1 MRIVVLDFESFFST
15 KDGYT
20 LTKIGPISY
29 IRDSRFSAQLMS
41 YIVTDA
47 STMTYDRVRVAEH
60 DNIPAVL
67 AALKLDAPDVVTV
80 AHNGNGFDFLILSEI
95 YHVVPRIAIDTMCM
109 ERWTGVSR
117 IQNESLKSMVK
128 FFQCGEKVEGTVIS
142 DGRKWPED
150 FTPDERTAF
159 IQYCRNDTEQCF
171 LSFKAMLPF
180 VTADALLFSS
190 ITAKMACNPVLRLD
204 DDMLTAYLNELSDK
218 VTKARNDINKMFV
231 FKSDE
236 DFLKAIRSSASF
248 VKMLELLGRKPP
260 MKYSVAKSETKR
272 KKLEAEGK
280 TNLSEEDYAVY
291 TPALAK
297 SDLDFVA
304 MASDAD
310 ERVALLVRTRLENN
324 SSIQRS
330 RAETFHALAKSGRP
344 MPVMLN
350 AFKAHTSRYT
360 AGNSEGSSDK
370 LNLQNLSKRD
380 PSQLTL
386 RKAVQA
392 PEGMALVACDSSQIE
407 ARILAYVANET
418 ELVDA
423 FRRGAD
429 PYADLAEKIF
439 QIPSEKIHKGAKSGD
454 KKLKAYRNV
463 GKTGILSCLAGDT
476 EVLTNNGWKPIVM
489 VSKDDKLWDGVQW
502 VTHQGLIC
510 NGEKNT
516 IDVDGVRMTPDHMI
530 LSGSSWKQARRC
542 AQTRSYLSQ
551 ALCTGG
557 ESLEIWRSM
566 IGDGGNTCANAPSVE
581 LCDGLAST
589 LYGESRLM
597 PASIAPLETLVTSS
611 LSGHVTRITSRVQR
625 LVSSL
630 SFVLQGYE
638 YMVRNV
644 LKEWFWCSVPVEQ
657 NRTGY
662 CSATSTMGGLHGVI
676 PVLRRRHRKA
686 MLSYIP
692 LTRTFAQNLRT
703 GDVCSIELPLL
714 SSVVTTPTVDNIKTT
729 GGVESNASLLTVE
742 RFLPILYHWTA
753 GIIRTSTL
761 TVSTIMAT
769 TKLVISGLLQSLRIT
784 TIGGVSVNCKPRLK
798 NSEPVYDLLNA
809 GPNHR
814 FTIRT
819 KHGALVVHN
828 CGYGVSW
835 RKYADTLLRQGVRLS
850 SDIDQHYEMAHHA
863 HNVYRASNPNI
874 VAFWDTCQT
883 VIKALYLGYSG
894 EFGGPNDNIF
904 QYSVAPICGRDDVPT
919 IIGPNKYTLRY
930 FKLSCEVSEKN
941 NREEYYYTRVKGKSE
956 LKTKIY
962 GGALAENLCQ
972 YLAFALLQWQACR
985 MTEQGIRLIAN
996 IHDSFLAICP
1006 EDEAEHTKSVMESCM
1021 SSVPDWLGDFPVAC
1035 EAEIGKDYCIA

>member
-1 MRIVVLDFESFFST
+1 MRLVAIDFESFFST

-20 LTKIGPISY
+20 LTKMGPIEY

-47 STMTYDRVRVAEH
+47 STMTYDKVRVAEH

-117 IQNESLKSMVK
+117 IQNESLKSMAK

-218 VTKARNDINKMFV
+218 VTKARNDINKMFM

-392 PEGMALVACDSSQIE
+392 PEGMVLVACDSSQIE
-407 ARILAYVANET
+407 ARILAYAANET
-418 ELVDA
+418 ALVNS
-423 FRRGAD
+423 FRGGAD

-454 KKLKAYRNV
+454 KKLKAYRDV
-463 GKTGILSCLAGDT
+463 GKTGILSA
-476 EVLTNNGWKPIVM
+476 
-489 VSKDDKLWDGVQW
+489 
-502 VTHQGLIC
+502 
-510 NGEKNT
+510 
-516 IDVDGVRMTPDHMI
+516 
-530 LSGSSWKQARRC
+530 
-542 AQTRSYLSQ
+542 
-551 ALCTGG
+551 
-557 ESLEIWRSM
+557 
-566 IGDGGNTCANAPSVE
+566 
-581 LCDGLAST
+581 
-589 LYGESRLM
+589 
-597 PASIAPLETLVTSS
+597 
-611 LSGHVTRITSRVQR
+611 
-625 LVSSL
+625 
-630 SFVLQGYE
+630 
-638 YMVRNV
+638 
-644 LKEWFWCSVPVEQ
+644 
-657 NRTGY
+657 
-662 CSATSTMGGLHGVI
+662 
-676 PVLRRRHRKA
+676 
-686 MLSYIP
+686 
-692 LTRTFAQNLRT
+692 
-703 GDVCSIELPLL
+703 
-714 SSVVTTPTVDNIKTT
+714 
-729 GGVESNASLLTVE
+729 
-742 RFLPILYHWTA
+742 
-753 GIIRTSTL
+753 
-761 TVSTIMAT
+761 
-769 TKLVISGLLQSLRIT
+769 
-784 TIGGVSVNCKPRLK
+784 
-798 NSEPVYDLLNA
+798 
-809 GPNHR
+809 
-814 FTIRT
+814 
-819 KHGALVVHN
+819 
-828 CGYGVSW
+828 GYGVGW

-874 VAFWDTCQT
+874 VTFWDTCQT

>member
-1 MRIVVLDFESFFST
+1 MRIVALDFESFFST

-47 STMTYDRVRVAEH
+47 STMTYDKVRVAEH

-117 IQNESLKSMVK
+117 IQNESLKSMAK

-142 DGRKWPED
+142 DGRNWPED

-180 VTADALLFSS
+180 MTADALLFSS

-218 VTKARNDINKMFV
+218 VTKARNDINNMFM

-280 TNLSEEDYAVY
+280 TNLSEDDYAVY

-330 RAETFHALAKSGRP
+330 RAETFHALAESGRP

-392 PEGMALVACDSSQIE
+392 PEGMSLVACDSSQIE

-476 EVLTNNGWKPIVM
+476 EVLTNNGWKPIVT

-502 VTHQGLIC
+502 VAHQGLVC

-516 IDVDGVRMTPDHMI
+516 IDVDGVRMTPDHMV
-530 LSGSSWKQARRC
+530 LSGSSWEQASVC
-542 AQTRSYLSQ
+542 VQTRSYLSR
-551 ALCTGG
+551 ALRTGAA
-557 ESLEIWRSM
+557 SLEIWWRST
-566 IGDGGNTCANAPSVE
+566 IGDGGNIYANAPSVE
-581 LCDGLAST
+581 
-589 LYGESRLM
+589 
-597 PASIAPLETLVTSS
+597 
-611 LSGHVTRITSRVQR
+611 
-625 LVSSL
+625 
-630 SFVLQGYE
+630 
-638 YMVRNV
+638 
-644 LKEWFWCSVPVEQ
+644 
-657 NRTGY
+657 
-662 CSATSTMGGLHGVI
+662 
-676 PVLRRRHRKA
+676 
-686 MLSYIP
+686 
-692 LTRTFAQNLRT
+692 
-703 GDVCSIELPLL
+703 
-714 SSVVTTPTVDNIKTT
+714 
-729 GGVESNASLLTVE
+729 
-742 RFLPILYHWTA
+742 
-753 GIIRTSTL
+753 
-761 TVSTIMAT
+761 
-769 TKLVISGLLQSLRIT
+769 
-784 TIGGVSVNCKPRLK
+784 PRLK
-798 NSEPVYDLLNA
+798 NSELVYDLLNA

-863 HNVYRASNPNI
+863 HNVYRASNTNI

-883 VIKALYLGYSG
+883 VIKAMYLGYSG

-904 QYSVAPICGRDDVPT
+904 QYSVAPICGRGDVPT

>member
-1 MRIVVLDFESFFST
+1 MRIVVLDFETYWDS
-15 KDGYT
+15 KNYT
-20 LTKIGPISY
+20 LSKIGPISY

-117 IQNESLKSMVK
+117 IQNESLKSMAK

-218 VTKARNDINKMFV
+218 VTKARNDINRMFM

-272 KKLEAEGK
+272 KKLEVEGK

-463 GKTGILSCLAGDT
+463 GKVGILSA
-476 EVLTNNGWKPIVM
+476 
-489 VSKDDKLWDGVQW
+489 
-502 VTHQGLIC
+502 
-510 NGEKNT
+510 
-516 IDVDGVRMTPDHMI
+516 
-530 LSGSSWKQARRC
+530 
-542 AQTRSYLSQ
+542 
-551 ALCTGG
+551 
-557 ESLEIWRSM
+557 
-566 IGDGGNTCANAPSVE
+566 
-581 LCDGLAST
+581 
-589 LYGESRLM
+589 
-597 PASIAPLETLVTSS
+597 
-611 LSGHVTRITSRVQR
+611 
-625 LVSSL
+625 
-630 SFVLQGYE
+630 
-638 YMVRNV
+638 
-644 LKEWFWCSVPVEQ
+644 
-657 NRTGY
+657 
-662 CSATSTMGGLHGVI
+662 
-676 PVLRRRHRKA
+676 
-686 MLSYIP
+686 
-692 LTRTFAQNLRT
+692 
-703 GDVCSIELPLL
+703 
-714 SSVVTTPTVDNIKTT
+714 
-729 GGVESNASLLTVE
+729 
-742 RFLPILYHWTA
+742 
-753 GIIRTSTL
+753 
-761 TVSTIMAT
+761 
-769 TKLVISGLLQSLRIT
+769 
-784 TIGGVSVNCKPRLK
+784 
-798 NSEPVYDLLNA
+798 
-809 GPNHR
+809 
-814 FTIRT
+814 
-819 KHGALVVHN
+819 
-828 CGYGVSW
+828 GYGVGW

-874 VAFWDTCQT
+874 VTFWDTCQT

-1006 EDEAEHTKSVMESCM
+1006 EDEAEHTKSIMESCM

>member
-1 MRIVVLDFESFFST
+1 MRLVALDFESYFST

-20 LTKIGPISY
+20 LTKMGPISY

-117 IQNESLKSMVK
+117 IQNESLKSMAK

-150 FTPDERTAF
+150 FTPDERIAF

-190 ITAKMACNPVLRLD
+190 ITARMACNPVLRLD

-218 VTKARNDINKMFV
+218 VTKARNDINRMFM

-476 EVLTNNGWKPIVM
+476 EVLTNNGWKPIVA

-502 VTHQGLIC
+502 VAHQGLVC

-516 IDVDGVRMTPDHMI
+516 IDVDGVRMTPDHMV
-530 LSGSSWKQARRC
+530 LSGFSWEQASVC
-542 AQTRSYLSQ
+542 VQTRSYLNR
-551 ALCTGG
+551 ALRTGAA
-557 ESLEIWRSM
+557 SLEIWWRST
-566 IGDGGNTCANAPSVE
+566 IGDGGNTYADAPSAE
-581 LCDGLAST
+581 
-589 LYGESRLM
+589 
-597 PASIAPLETLVTSS
+597 
-611 LSGHVTRITSRVQR
+611 
-625 LVSSL
+625 
-630 SFVLQGYE
+630 
-638 YMVRNV
+638 
-644 LKEWFWCSVPVEQ
+644 
-657 NRTGY
+657 
-662 CSATSTMGGLHGVI
+662 
-676 PVLRRRHRKA
+676 
-686 MLSYIP
+686 
-692 LTRTFAQNLRT
+692 
-703 GDVCSIELPLL
+703 
-714 SSVVTTPTVDNIKTT
+714 
-729 GGVESNASLLTVE
+729 
-742 RFLPILYHWTA
+742 
-753 GIIRTSTL
+753 
-761 TVSTIMAT
+761 
-769 TKLVISGLLQSLRIT
+769 
-784 TIGGVSVNCKPRLK
+784 PRLK
-798 NSEPVYDLLNA
+798 NSELVYDLLNA

>member
-1 MRIVVLDFESFFST
+1 MRIVALDFESFFST

-60 DNIPAVL
+60 NNIPAVL

-117 IQNESLKSMVK
+117 IQNESLKSMAK

-180 VTADALLFSS
+180 MTADALLFSS

-218 VTKARNDINKMFV
+218 VTKARNDINKMFM

-463 GKTGILSCLAGDT
+463 GKTGILSA
-476 EVLTNNGWKPIVM
+476 
-489 VSKDDKLWDGVQW
+489 
-502 VTHQGLIC
+502 
-510 NGEKNT
+510 
-516 IDVDGVRMTPDHMI
+516 
-530 LSGSSWKQARRC
+530 
-542 AQTRSYLSQ
+542 
-551 ALCTGG
+551 
-557 ESLEIWRSM
+557 
-566 IGDGGNTCANAPSVE
+566 
-581 LCDGLAST
+581 
-589 LYGESRLM
+589 
-597 PASIAPLETLVTSS
+597 
-611 LSGHVTRITSRVQR
+611 
-625 LVSSL
+625 
-630 SFVLQGYE
+630 
-638 YMVRNV
+638 
-644 LKEWFWCSVPVEQ
+644 
-657 NRTGY
+657 
-662 CSATSTMGGLHGVI
+662 
-676 PVLRRRHRKA
+676 
-686 MLSYIP
+686 
-692 LTRTFAQNLRT
+692 
-703 GDVCSIELPLL
+703 
-714 SSVVTTPTVDNIKTT
+714 
-729 GGVESNASLLTVE
+729 
-742 RFLPILYHWTA
+742 
-753 GIIRTSTL
+753 
-761 TVSTIMAT
+761 
-769 TKLVISGLLQSLRIT
+769 
-784 TIGGVSVNCKPRLK
+784 
-798 NSEPVYDLLNA
+798 
-809 GPNHR
+809 
-814 FTIRT
+814 
-819 KHGALVVHN
+819 
-828 CGYGVSW
+828 GYGVGW

-883 VIKALYLGYSG
+883 VIKAMYLGYSG

>member
-1 MRIVVLDFESFFST
+1 MRIVVLDLETYWNS
-15 KDGYT
+15 KDYT
-20 LTKIGPISY
+20 LSKIGPISY

-47 STMTYDRVRVAEH
+47 STMTYDKVRVAEH

-117 IQNESLKSMVK
+117 IQNESLKSMAK

-142 DGRKWPED
+142 DGKNWPED

-180 VTADALLFSS
+180 MTADALLFSS

-218 VTKARNDINKMFV
+218 VTKARTDINKMFM

-350 AFKAHTSRYT
+350 AFRAHTSRYT

-463 GKTGILSCLAGDT
+463 GKVGILSA
-476 EVLTNNGWKPIVM
+476 
-489 VSKDDKLWDGVQW
+489 
-502 VTHQGLIC
+502 
-510 NGEKNT
+510 
-516 IDVDGVRMTPDHMI
+516 
-530 LSGSSWKQARRC
+530 
-542 AQTRSYLSQ
+542 
-551 ALCTGG
+551 
-557 ESLEIWRSM
+557 
-566 IGDGGNTCANAPSVE
+566 
-581 LCDGLAST
+581 
-589 LYGESRLM
+589 
-597 PASIAPLETLVTSS
+597 
-611 LSGHVTRITSRVQR
+611 
-625 LVSSL
+625 
-630 SFVLQGYE
+630 
-638 YMVRNV
+638 
-644 LKEWFWCSVPVEQ
+644 
-657 NRTGY
+657 
-662 CSATSTMGGLHGVI
+662 
-676 PVLRRRHRKA
+676 
-686 MLSYIP
+686 
-692 LTRTFAQNLRT
+692 
-703 GDVCSIELPLL
+703 
-714 SSVVTTPTVDNIKTT
+714 
-729 GGVESNASLLTVE
+729 
-742 RFLPILYHWTA
+742 
-753 GIIRTSTL
+753 
-761 TVSTIMAT
+761 
-769 TKLVISGLLQSLRIT
+769 
-784 TIGGVSVNCKPRLK
+784 
-798 NSEPVYDLLNA
+798 
-809 GPNHR
+809 
-814 FTIRT
+814 
-819 KHGALVVHN
+819 
-828 CGYGVSW
+828 GYGVGW
-835 RKYADTLLRQGVRLS
+835 RRYADTLLRQGVRLS

>member
-1 MRIVVLDFESFFST
+1 MRLVAIDFESFFST

-20 LTKIGPISY
+20 LTKMGPISY

-117 IQNESLKSMVK
+117 IQNESLKSMAK

-218 VTKARNDINKMFV
+218 VTKARNDINKMFM

-463 GKTGILSCLAGDT
+463 GKVGILSA
-476 EVLTNNGWKPIVM
+476 
-489 VSKDDKLWDGVQW
+489 
-502 VTHQGLIC
+502 
-510 NGEKNT
+510 
-516 IDVDGVRMTPDHMI
+516 
-530 LSGSSWKQARRC
+530 
-542 AQTRSYLSQ
+542 
-551 ALCTGG
+551 
-557 ESLEIWRSM
+557 
-566 IGDGGNTCANAPSVE
+566 
-581 LCDGLAST
+581 
-589 LYGESRLM
+589 
-597 PASIAPLETLVTSS
+597 
-611 LSGHVTRITSRVQR
+611 
-625 LVSSL
+625 
-630 SFVLQGYE
+630 
-638 YMVRNV
+638 
-644 LKEWFWCSVPVEQ
+644 
-657 NRTGY
+657 
-662 CSATSTMGGLHGVI
+662 
-676 PVLRRRHRKA
+676 
-686 MLSYIP
+686 
-692 LTRTFAQNLRT
+692 
-703 GDVCSIELPLL
+703 
-714 SSVVTTPTVDNIKTT
+714 
-729 GGVESNASLLTVE
+729 
-742 RFLPILYHWTA
+742 
-753 GIIRTSTL
+753 
-761 TVSTIMAT
+761 
-769 TKLVISGLLQSLRIT
+769 
-784 TIGGVSVNCKPRLK
+784 
-798 NSEPVYDLLNA
+798 
-809 GPNHR
+809 
-814 FTIRT
+814 
-819 KHGALVVHN
+819 
-828 CGYGVSW
+828 GYGVGW
-835 RKYADTLLRQGVRLS
+835 RRYADTLLRQGVRLS

-883 VIKALYLGYSG
+883 VIKAMYLGYSG

>member
-1 MRIVVLDFESFFST
+1 MLNRLGGDAVRIVVLDFEVYWDS
-15 KDGYT
+15 KDYT
-20 LTKIGPISY
+20 LSKIGPISY

-117 IQNESLKSMVK
+117 IQNESLKSMAK

-142 DGRKWPED
+142 DGRNWPED

-180 VTADALLFSS
+180 MTADALLFSS

-218 VTKARNDINKMFV
+218 VTKARTDINRMFM

-330 RAETFHALAKSGRP
+330 RAETFHALAKSGRA

-476 EVLTNNGWKPIVM
+476 EVLTNNGWKPIVT

-502 VTHQGLIC
+502 VAHQGLVC

-516 IDVDGVRMTPDHMI
+516 IDVDGVRMTPDHMV
-530 LSGSSWKQARRC
+530 LSGSSWEQASVC
-542 AQTRSYLSQ
+542 VQTRSYLNR
-551 ALCTGG
+551 ALRTGAAL
-557 ESLEIWRSM
+557 LETWRSM
-566 IGDGGNTCANAPSVE
+566 IGDGGNTYVDASSVE
-581 LCDGLAST
+581 
-589 LYGESRLM
+589 
-597 PASIAPLETLVTSS
+597 
-611 LSGHVTRITSRVQR
+611 
-625 LVSSL
+625 
-630 SFVLQGYE
+630 
-638 YMVRNV
+638 
-644 LKEWFWCSVPVEQ
+644 
-657 NRTGY
+657 
-662 CSATSTMGGLHGVI
+662 
-676 PVLRRRHRKA
+676 
-686 MLSYIP
+686 
-692 LTRTFAQNLRT
+692 
-703 GDVCSIELPLL
+703 
-714 SSVVTTPTVDNIKTT
+714 
-729 GGVESNASLLTVE
+729 
-742 RFLPILYHWTA
+742 
-753 GIIRTSTL
+753 
-761 TVSTIMAT
+761 
-769 TKLVISGLLQSLRIT
+769 
-784 TIGGVSVNCKPRLK
+784 PRLK
-798 NSEPVYDLLNA
+798 NSELVYDLLNA

-874 VAFWDTCQT
+874 VTFWDTCQT

>member
-1 MRIVVLDFESFFST
+1 MRLVAIDFESFFST

-20 LTKIGPISY
+20 LTKMGPIEY

-67 AALKLDAPDVVTV
+67 AALRLDAPDVVTV

-117 IQNESLKSMVK
+117 IQNESLKSMAK

-142 DGRKWPED
+142 DGRNWPDD

-218 VTKARNDINKMFV
+218 VTKARNDINKMFM

-463 GKTGILSCLAGDT
+463 GKTGILSA
-476 EVLTNNGWKPIVM
+476 
-489 VSKDDKLWDGVQW
+489 
-502 VTHQGLIC
+502 
-510 NGEKNT
+510 
-516 IDVDGVRMTPDHMI
+516 
-530 LSGSSWKQARRC
+530 
-542 AQTRSYLSQ
+542 
-551 ALCTGG
+551 
-557 ESLEIWRSM
+557 
-566 IGDGGNTCANAPSVE
+566 
-581 LCDGLAST
+581 
-589 LYGESRLM
+589 
-597 PASIAPLETLVTSS
+597 
-611 LSGHVTRITSRVQR
+611 
-625 LVSSL
+625 
-630 SFVLQGYE
+630 
-638 YMVRNV
+638 
-644 LKEWFWCSVPVEQ
+644 
-657 NRTGY
+657 
-662 CSATSTMGGLHGVI
+662 
-676 PVLRRRHRKA
+676 
-686 MLSYIP
+686 
-692 LTRTFAQNLRT
+692 
-703 GDVCSIELPLL
+703 
-714 SSVVTTPTVDNIKTT
+714 
-729 GGVESNASLLTVE
+729 
-742 RFLPILYHWTA
+742 
-753 GIIRTSTL
+753 
-761 TVSTIMAT
+761 
-769 TKLVISGLLQSLRIT
+769 
-784 TIGGVSVNCKPRLK
+784 
-798 NSEPVYDLLNA
+798 
-809 GPNHR
+809 
-814 FTIRT
+814 
-819 KHGALVVHN
+819 
-828 CGYGVSW
+828 GYGVGW

-883 VIKALYLGYSG
+883 VIKAMYLGYSG

-919 IIGPNKYTLRY
+919 IIGPNKYTMRY

>member
-1 MRIVVLDFESFFST
+1 MRIVVLDFETYWNS
-15 KDGYT
+15 KDYT
-20 LTKIGPISY
+20 LSKIGPISY

-60 DNIPAVL
+60 NNIPAVL

-117 IQNESLKSMVK
+117 IQNESLKSMAK

-180 VTADALLFSS
+180 MTADALLFSS
-190 ITAKMACNPVLRLD
+190 ITARMACNPVLRLD

-218 VTKARNDINKMFV
+218 VTKARNDINKMFM

-463 GKTGILSCLAGDT
+463 GKTGILSA
-476 EVLTNNGWKPIVM
+476 
-489 VSKDDKLWDGVQW
+489 
-502 VTHQGLIC
+502 
-510 NGEKNT
+510 
-516 IDVDGVRMTPDHMI
+516 
-530 LSGSSWKQARRC
+530 
-542 AQTRSYLSQ
+542 
-551 ALCTGG
+551 
-557 ESLEIWRSM
+557 
-566 IGDGGNTCANAPSVE
+566 
-581 LCDGLAST
+581 
-589 LYGESRLM
+589 
-597 PASIAPLETLVTSS
+597 
-611 LSGHVTRITSRVQR
+611 
-625 LVSSL
+625 
-630 SFVLQGYE
+630 
-638 YMVRNV
+638 
-644 LKEWFWCSVPVEQ
+644 
-657 NRTGY
+657 
-662 CSATSTMGGLHGVI
+662 
-676 PVLRRRHRKA
+676 
-686 MLSYIP
+686 
-692 LTRTFAQNLRT
+692 
-703 GDVCSIELPLL
+703 
-714 SSVVTTPTVDNIKTT
+714 
-729 GGVESNASLLTVE
+729 
-742 RFLPILYHWTA
+742 
-753 GIIRTSTL
+753 
-761 TVSTIMAT
+761 
-769 TKLVISGLLQSLRIT
+769 
-784 TIGGVSVNCKPRLK
+784 
-798 NSEPVYDLLNA
+798 
-809 GPNHR
+809 
-814 FTIRT
+814 
-819 KHGALVVHN
+819 
-828 CGYGVSW
+828 GYGVGW

-883 VIKALYLGYSG
+883 VIKAMYLGYSG

>member
-1 MRIVVLDFESFFST
+1 MRIVVLDFETYWNS
-15 KDGYT
+15 KDYT
-20 LTKIGPISY
+20 LSKIGPISY

-117 IQNESLKSMVK
+117 IQNESLKSMAK

-142 DGRKWPED
+142 DGRKWPDD

-180 VTADALLFSS
+180 MTADALLFSS
-190 ITAKMACNPVLRLD
+190 ITARMACNPVLRLD

-218 VTKARNDINKMFV
+218 VTKARNDINKMFM

-330 RAETFHALAKSGRP
+330 RADTFHALAKSGRP

-463 GKTGILSCLAGDT
+463 GKVGILSA
-476 EVLTNNGWKPIVM
+476 
-489 VSKDDKLWDGVQW
+489 
-502 VTHQGLIC
+502 
-510 NGEKNT
+510 
-516 IDVDGVRMTPDHMI
+516 
-530 LSGSSWKQARRC
+530 
-542 AQTRSYLSQ
+542 
-551 ALCTGG
+551 
-557 ESLEIWRSM
+557 
-566 IGDGGNTCANAPSVE
+566 
-581 LCDGLAST
+581 
-589 LYGESRLM
+589 
-597 PASIAPLETLVTSS
+597 
-611 LSGHVTRITSRVQR
+611 
-625 LVSSL
+625 
-630 SFVLQGYE
+630 
-638 YMVRNV
+638 
-644 LKEWFWCSVPVEQ
+644 
-657 NRTGY
+657 
-662 CSATSTMGGLHGVI
+662 
-676 PVLRRRHRKA
+676 
-686 MLSYIP
+686 
-692 LTRTFAQNLRT
+692 
-703 GDVCSIELPLL
+703 
-714 SSVVTTPTVDNIKTT
+714 
-729 GGVESNASLLTVE
+729 
-742 RFLPILYHWTA
+742 
-753 GIIRTSTL
+753 
-761 TVSTIMAT
+761 
-769 TKLVISGLLQSLRIT
+769 
-784 TIGGVSVNCKPRLK
+784 
-798 NSEPVYDLLNA
+798 
-809 GPNHR
+809 
-814 FTIRT
+814 
-819 KHGALVVHN
+819 
-828 CGYGVSW
+828 GYGVGW

>member
-1 MRIVVLDFESFFST
+1 
-15 KDGYT
+15 
-20 LTKIGPISY
+20 
-29 IRDSRFSAQLMS
+29 MS

-60 DNIPAVL
+60 KNIPAVL

-117 IQNESLKSMVK
+117 IQNESLKSMAK

-142 DGRKWPED
+142 DGRNWPED

-180 VTADALLFSS
+180 MTADALLFSS

-218 VTKARNDINKMFV
+218 VTKARNDINKMFM

-392 PEGMALVACDSSQIE
+392 PEGMSLVACDSNQIE

-476 EVLTNNGWKPIVM
+476 EVLTNSGWKPIVT

-502 VTHQGLIC
+502 VAHQGLVC

-516 IDVDGVRMTPDHMI
+516 IDVDGVRMTPDHMV
-530 LSGSSWKQARRC
+530 LSGSSWEQASVC
-542 AQTRSYLSQ
+542 VQTRSYLNR
-551 ALCTGG
+551 ALRTGAAL
-557 ESLEIWRSM
+557 LETWRST
-566 IGDGGNTCANAPSVE
+566 IGDGDNTYA
-581 LCDGLAST
+581 DAS
-589 LYGESRLM
+589 
-597 PASIAPLETLVTSS
+597 
-611 LSGHVTRITSRVQR
+611 
-625 LVSSL
+625 
-630 SFVLQGYE
+630 
-638 YMVRNV
+638 
-644 LKEWFWCSVPVEQ
+644 
-657 NRTGY
+657 
-662 CSATSTMGGLHGVI
+662 SA
-676 PVLRRRHRKA
+676 
-686 MLSYIP
+686 
-692 LTRTFAQNLRT
+692 
-703 GDVCSIELPLL
+703 E
-714 SSVVTTPTVDNIKTT
+714 
-729 GGVESNASLLTVE
+729 
-742 RFLPILYHWTA
+742 
-753 GIIRTSTL
+753 
-761 TVSTIMAT
+761 
-769 TKLVISGLLQSLRIT
+769 
-784 TIGGVSVNCKPRLK
+784 PRSK

-863 HNVYRASNPNI
+863 HNVYRASNTNI

-1006 EDEAEHTKSVMESCM
+1006 EDEAEHTKSIMESCM

>member
-1 MRIVVLDFESFFST
+1 MRIVALDFESFFST

-142 DGRKWPED
+142 DGRNWPDD
-150 FTPDERTAF
+150 FTSDERTAF

-218 VTKARNDINKMFV
+218 VTKARNDINKMFM

-280 TNLSEEDYAVY
+280 RNLKEEDYAVY

-463 GKTGILSCLAGDT
+463 GKTGILSA
-476 EVLTNNGWKPIVM
+476 
-489 VSKDDKLWDGVQW
+489 
-502 VTHQGLIC
+502 
-510 NGEKNT
+510 
-516 IDVDGVRMTPDHMI
+516 
-530 LSGSSWKQARRC
+530 
-542 AQTRSYLSQ
+542 
-551 ALCTGG
+551 
-557 ESLEIWRSM
+557 
-566 IGDGGNTCANAPSVE
+566 
-581 LCDGLAST
+581 
-589 LYGESRLM
+589 
-597 PASIAPLETLVTSS
+597 
-611 LSGHVTRITSRVQR
+611 
-625 LVSSL
+625 
-630 SFVLQGYE
+630 
-638 YMVRNV
+638 
-644 LKEWFWCSVPVEQ
+644 
-657 NRTGY
+657 
-662 CSATSTMGGLHGVI
+662 
-676 PVLRRRHRKA
+676 
-686 MLSYIP
+686 
-692 LTRTFAQNLRT
+692 
-703 GDVCSIELPLL
+703 
-714 SSVVTTPTVDNIKTT
+714 
-729 GGVESNASLLTVE
+729 
-742 RFLPILYHWTA
+742 
-753 GIIRTSTL
+753 
-761 TVSTIMAT
+761 
-769 TKLVISGLLQSLRIT
+769 
-784 TIGGVSVNCKPRLK
+784 
-798 NSEPVYDLLNA
+798 
-809 GPNHR
+809 
-814 FTIRT
+814 
-819 KHGALVVHN
+819 
-828 CGYGVSW
+828 GYGVGW

-863 HNVYRASNPNI
+863 HNVYRASNTNI

-904 QYSVAPICGRDDVPT
+904 QYGMGPVCGRDKVPT

>member
-95 YHVVPRIAIDTMCM
+95 YHVVPRIAVDTMCM

-117 IQNESLKSMVK
+117 IQNESLKSMAK
-128 FFQCGEKVEGTVIS
+128 FFQCGEKVEGTLIS
-142 DGRKWPED
+142 DGRKWPDD

-190 ITAKMACNPVLRLD
+190 ITARMACNPVLRLD

-218 VTKARNDINKMFV
+218 VTKARNDISKMFM

-476 EVLTNNGWKPIVM
+476 DVLTNNGWKPIVT

-502 VTHQGLIC
+502 VAHQGLVC

-516 IDVDGVRMTPDHMI
+516 IDVDGVRMTPDHMV
-530 LSGSSWKQARRC
+530 LSGSSWEQASVC
-542 AQTRSYLSQ
+542 VQTRSYLNR
-551 ALCTGG
+551 ALRTGAAL
-557 ESLEIWRSM
+557 LETQRSM
-566 IGDGGNTCANAPSVE
+566 IGDGGNTYADAPSAE
-581 LCDGLAST
+581 
-589 LYGESRLM
+589 
-597 PASIAPLETLVTSS
+597 
-611 LSGHVTRITSRVQR
+611 
-625 LVSSL
+625 
-630 SFVLQGYE
+630 
-638 YMVRNV
+638 
-644 LKEWFWCSVPVEQ
+644 
-657 NRTGY
+657 
-662 CSATSTMGGLHGVI
+662 
-676 PVLRRRHRKA
+676 
-686 MLSYIP
+686 
-692 LTRTFAQNLRT
+692 
-703 GDVCSIELPLL
+703 
-714 SSVVTTPTVDNIKTT
+714 
-729 GGVESNASLLTVE
+729 
-742 RFLPILYHWTA
+742 
-753 GIIRTSTL
+753 
-761 TVSTIMAT
+761 
-769 TKLVISGLLQSLRIT
+769 
-784 TIGGVSVNCKPRLK
+784 PRLK
-798 NSEPVYDLLNA
+798 NSELVYDLLNA

-863 HNVYRASNPNI
+863 HNVYRASNTNI

-883 VIKALYLGYSG
+883 VIKAMYLGYSG

-1006 EDEAEHTKSVMESCM
+1006 EDDAEHTKSVMESCM

>member
-1 MRIVVLDFESFFST
+1 MRIVVLDFESYWNS
-15 KDGYT
+15 KDYT
-20 LTKIGPISY
+20 LSKIGPISY

-117 IQNESLKSMVK
+117 IQNESLKSMAK

-204 DDMLTAYLNELSDK
+204 DDMLTAYLNELSAK
-218 VTKARNDINKMFV
+218 VTKARNDINKMFM

-463 GKTGILSCLAGDT
+463 GKTGILSA
-476 EVLTNNGWKPIVM
+476 
-489 VSKDDKLWDGVQW
+489 
-502 VTHQGLIC
+502 
-510 NGEKNT
+510 
-516 IDVDGVRMTPDHMI
+516 
-530 LSGSSWKQARRC
+530 
-542 AQTRSYLSQ
+542 
-551 ALCTGG
+551 
-557 ESLEIWRSM
+557 
-566 IGDGGNTCANAPSVE
+566 
-581 LCDGLAST
+581 
-589 LYGESRLM
+589 
-597 PASIAPLETLVTSS
+597 
-611 LSGHVTRITSRVQR
+611 
-625 LVSSL
+625 
-630 SFVLQGYE
+630 
-638 YMVRNV
+638 
-644 LKEWFWCSVPVEQ
+644 
-657 NRTGY
+657 
-662 CSATSTMGGLHGVI
+662 
-676 PVLRRRHRKA
+676 
-686 MLSYIP
+686 
-692 LTRTFAQNLRT
+692 
-703 GDVCSIELPLL
+703 
-714 SSVVTTPTVDNIKTT
+714 
-729 GGVESNASLLTVE
+729 
-742 RFLPILYHWTA
+742 
-753 GIIRTSTL
+753 
-761 TVSTIMAT
+761 
-769 TKLVISGLLQSLRIT
+769 
-784 TIGGVSVNCKPRLK
+784 
-798 NSEPVYDLLNA
+798 
-809 GPNHR
+809 
-814 FTIRT
+814 
-819 KHGALVVHN
+819 
-828 CGYGVSW
+828 GYGVGW

-863 HNVYRASNPNI
+863 HNVYRASNTNI

>member
-1 MRIVVLDFESFFST
+1 MRIVVLDFETYWDS
-15 KDGYT
+15 KNYT
-20 LTKIGPISY
+20 LSKIGPISY

-47 STMTYDRVRVAEH
+47 STMTYDKVRVAEH

-95 YHVVPRIAIDTMCM
+95 YHVVPGIAIDTMCM

-117 IQNESLKSMVK
+117 IQNESLKSMAK

-142 DGRKWPED
+142 DGRKWPDD

-218 VTKARNDINKMFV
+218 VTKARNDINRMFM

-280 TNLSEEDYAVY
+280 TNLSEDDYAVY

-310 ERVALLVRTRLENN
+310 ECVALLVRTRLENN

-392 PEGMALVACDSSQIE
+392 PEGMSLVACDSSQIE

-429 PYADLAEKIF
+429 PYADLAERIF
-439 QIPSEKIHKGAKSGD
+439 QIPCEKIHKGAKSGD
-454 KKLKAYRNV
+454 KKLKTYRNV

-476 EVLTNNGWKPIVM
+476 EVLTNNGWKPIVT

-530 LSGSSWKQARRC
+530 LSGSSWKQASGC
-542 AQTRSYLSQ
+542 VQTRSYLSR
-551 ALCTGG
+551 ALCTGAA
-557 ESLEIWRSM
+557 SLKIWRST
-566 IGDGGNTCANAPSVE
+566 IGDGGDTYANAPSVE
-581 LCDGLAST
+581 
-589 LYGESRLM
+589 
-597 PASIAPLETLVTSS
+597 
-611 LSGHVTRITSRVQR
+611 
-625 LVSSL
+625 
-630 SFVLQGYE
+630 
-638 YMVRNV
+638 
-644 LKEWFWCSVPVEQ
+644 
-657 NRTGY
+657 
-662 CSATSTMGGLHGVI
+662 
-676 PVLRRRHRKA
+676 
-686 MLSYIP
+686 
-692 LTRTFAQNLRT
+692 
-703 GDVCSIELPLL
+703 
-714 SSVVTTPTVDNIKTT
+714 
-729 GGVESNASLLTVE
+729 
-742 RFLPILYHWTA
+742 
-753 GIIRTSTL
+753 
-761 TVSTIMAT
+761 
-769 TKLVISGLLQSLRIT
+769 
-784 TIGGVSVNCKPRLK
+784 PRLE
-798 NSEPVYDLLNA
+798 NSELVYDLLNA

-904 QYSVAPICGRDDVPT
+904 QYSVAPICGRGDVPT

-930 FKLSCEVSEKN
+930 FKLSCGVSEKN

>member
-1 MRIVVLDFESFFST
+1 MRIVVLDFETYWNS
-15 KDGYT
+15 KDYT
-20 LTKIGPISY
+20 LSKIGPISY

-67 AALKLDAPDVVTV
+67 AALKLDSPDVVTV

-117 IQNESLKSMVK
+117 IQNESLKSMAK

-180 VTADALLFSS
+180 MTADALLFSS

-218 VTKARNDINKMFV
+218 VTKARNDIKEMFM

-310 ERVALLVRTRLENN
+310 ECVALLVRTRLENN

-463 GKTGILSCLAGDT
+463 GKTGILSA
-476 EVLTNNGWKPIVM
+476 
-489 VSKDDKLWDGVQW
+489 
-502 VTHQGLIC
+502 
-510 NGEKNT
+510 
-516 IDVDGVRMTPDHMI
+516 
-530 LSGSSWKQARRC
+530 
-542 AQTRSYLSQ
+542 
-551 ALCTGG
+551 
-557 ESLEIWRSM
+557 
-566 IGDGGNTCANAPSVE
+566 
-581 LCDGLAST
+581 
-589 LYGESRLM
+589 
-597 PASIAPLETLVTSS
+597 
-611 LSGHVTRITSRVQR
+611 
-625 LVSSL
+625 
-630 SFVLQGYE
+630 
-638 YMVRNV
+638 
-644 LKEWFWCSVPVEQ
+644 
-657 NRTGY
+657 
-662 CSATSTMGGLHGVI
+662 
-676 PVLRRRHRKA
+676 
-686 MLSYIP
+686 
-692 LTRTFAQNLRT
+692 
-703 GDVCSIELPLL
+703 
-714 SSVVTTPTVDNIKTT
+714 
-729 GGVESNASLLTVE
+729 
-742 RFLPILYHWTA
+742 
-753 GIIRTSTL
+753 
-761 TVSTIMAT
+761 
-769 TKLVISGLLQSLRIT
+769 
-784 TIGGVSVNCKPRLK
+784 
-798 NSEPVYDLLNA
+798 
-809 GPNHR
+809 
-814 FTIRT
+814 
-819 KHGALVVHN
+819 
-828 CGYGVSW
+828 GYGVGW

-883 VIKALYLGYSG
+883 VIKAMYLGYSG

-904 QYSVAPICGRDDVPT
+904 QYGVAPICGKGDNVPS
-919 IIGPNKYTLRY
+919 IRGPNKYTLRY

>member
-1 MRIVVLDFESFFST
+1 MRLVALDFESFFST

-20 LTKIGPISY
+20 LTKMGPISY

-47 STMTYDRVRVAEH
+47 STMTYDKVRVAEH
-60 DNIPAVL
+60 KNIPAVL

-117 IQNESLKSMVK
+117 IQNESLKSMTK

-142 DGRKWPED
+142 DGRNWPED

-180 VTADALLFSS
+180 MTADALLFSS

-218 VTKARNDINKMFV
+218 VTKARNDINKMFM

-476 EVLTNNGWKPIVM
+476 EVLTNNGWKTIVT

-502 VTHQGLIC
+502 VAHQGLVC

-516 IDVDGVRMTPDHMI
+516 IDVDGVRMTPDHMV
-530 LSGSSWKQARRC
+530 LSGSSWEQASVC
-542 AQTRSYLSQ
+542 VQTRSYLNR
-551 ALCTGG
+551 ALHTGAAL
-557 ESLEIWRSM
+557 LETWRSM
-566 IGDGGNTCANAPSVE
+566 IGDGGNTYADAPSVE
-581 LCDGLAST
+581 
-589 LYGESRLM
+589 
-597 PASIAPLETLVTSS
+597 
-611 LSGHVTRITSRVQR
+611 
-625 LVSSL
+625 
-630 SFVLQGYE
+630 
-638 YMVRNV
+638 
-644 LKEWFWCSVPVEQ
+644 
-657 NRTGY
+657 
-662 CSATSTMGGLHGVI
+662 
-676 PVLRRRHRKA
+676 
-686 MLSYIP
+686 
-692 LTRTFAQNLRT
+692 
-703 GDVCSIELPLL
+703 
-714 SSVVTTPTVDNIKTT
+714 
-729 GGVESNASLLTVE
+729 
-742 RFLPILYHWTA
+742 
-753 GIIRTSTL
+753 
-761 TVSTIMAT
+761 
-769 TKLVISGLLQSLRIT
+769 
-784 TIGGVSVNCKPRLK
+784 PRLK
-798 NSEPVYDLLNA
+798 NSELVYDLLNA

-863 HNVYRASNPNI
+863 HNVYRASNTNI

-883 VIKALYLGYSG
+883 VIKAMYLGYSG

>member
-1 MRIVVLDFESFFST
+1 MRIVVLDFETYWDS
-15 KDGYT
+15 KNYT
-20 LTKIGPISY
+20 LSKIGPISY

-117 IQNESLKSMVK
+117 IQNESLKSMAK

-142 DGRKWPED
+142 DGRKWPDD

-180 VTADALLFSS
+180 MTADALLFSS

-204 DDMLTAYLNELSDK
+204 DGMLTAYLNELSDK
-218 VTKARNDINKMFV
+218 VTKARNDINKMFM

-272 KKLEAEGK
+272 KKLEAGGK

-463 GKTGILSCLAGDT
+463 GKVGILSA
-476 EVLTNNGWKPIVM
+476 
-489 VSKDDKLWDGVQW
+489 
-502 VTHQGLIC
+502 
-510 NGEKNT
+510 
-516 IDVDGVRMTPDHMI
+516 
-530 LSGSSWKQARRC
+530 
-542 AQTRSYLSQ
+542 
-551 ALCTGG
+551 
-557 ESLEIWRSM
+557 
-566 IGDGGNTCANAPSVE
+566 
-581 LCDGLAST
+581 
-589 LYGESRLM
+589 
-597 PASIAPLETLVTSS
+597 
-611 LSGHVTRITSRVQR
+611 
-625 LVSSL
+625 
-630 SFVLQGYE
+630 
-638 YMVRNV
+638 
-644 LKEWFWCSVPVEQ
+644 
-657 NRTGY
+657 
-662 CSATSTMGGLHGVI
+662 
-676 PVLRRRHRKA
+676 
-686 MLSYIP
+686 
-692 LTRTFAQNLRT
+692 
-703 GDVCSIELPLL
+703 
-714 SSVVTTPTVDNIKTT
+714 
-729 GGVESNASLLTVE
+729 
-742 RFLPILYHWTA
+742 
-753 GIIRTSTL
+753 
-761 TVSTIMAT
+761 
-769 TKLVISGLLQSLRIT
+769 
-784 TIGGVSVNCKPRLK
+784 
-798 NSEPVYDLLNA
+798 
-809 GPNHR
+809 
-814 FTIRT
+814 
-819 KHGALVVHN
+819 
-828 CGYGVSW
+828 GYGVGW
-835 RKYADTLLRQGVRLS
+835 RRYADTLLRQGVRLS
-850 SDIDQHYEMAHHA
+850 SDIDQHYGMAHHA

-874 VAFWDTCQT
+874 VTFWDTCQT

>member
-1 MRIVVLDFESFFST
+1 MRIVVLDFEVYWDS
-15 KDGYT
+15 KNYT
-20 LTKIGPISY
+20 LSKIGPISY

-117 IQNESLKSMVK
+117 IQNESLKSMAK

-142 DGRKWPED
+142 DGRNWPED

-218 VTKARNDINKMFV
+218 VTKARNDINKMFM

-272 KKLEAEGK
+272 KKMEAEGK

-463 GKTGILSCLAGDT
+463 GKVGILSA
-476 EVLTNNGWKPIVM
+476 
-489 VSKDDKLWDGVQW
+489 
-502 VTHQGLIC
+502 
-510 NGEKNT
+510 
-516 IDVDGVRMTPDHMI
+516 
-530 LSGSSWKQARRC
+530 
-542 AQTRSYLSQ
+542 
-551 ALCTGG
+551 
-557 ESLEIWRSM
+557 
-566 IGDGGNTCANAPSVE
+566 
-581 LCDGLAST
+581 
-589 LYGESRLM
+589 
-597 PASIAPLETLVTSS
+597 
-611 LSGHVTRITSRVQR
+611 
-625 LVSSL
+625 
-630 SFVLQGYE
+630 
-638 YMVRNV
+638 
-644 LKEWFWCSVPVEQ
+644 
-657 NRTGY
+657 
-662 CSATSTMGGLHGVI
+662 
-676 PVLRRRHRKA
+676 
-686 MLSYIP
+686 
-692 LTRTFAQNLRT
+692 
-703 GDVCSIELPLL
+703 
-714 SSVVTTPTVDNIKTT
+714 
-729 GGVESNASLLTVE
+729 
-742 RFLPILYHWTA
+742 
-753 GIIRTSTL
+753 
-761 TVSTIMAT
+761 
-769 TKLVISGLLQSLRIT
+769 
-784 TIGGVSVNCKPRLK
+784 
-798 NSEPVYDLLNA
+798 
-809 GPNHR
+809 
-814 FTIRT
+814 
-819 KHGALVVHN
+819 
-828 CGYGVSW
+828 GYGVGW

-1006 EDEAEHTKSVMESCM
+1006 EDEAEHTKSIMESCM

>member
-1 MRIVVLDFESFFST
+1 MLNRLGGDAVRIVVLDFETYWDS
-15 KDGYT
+15 KNYT
-20 LTKIGPISY
+20 LSKIGPISY

-117 IQNESLKSMVK
+117 IQNESLKSMAK

-142 DGRKWPED
+142 DGRNWPED

-180 VTADALLFSS
+180 MTADALLFSS

-218 VTKARNDINKMFV
+218 VTKARNDINKMFM

-280 TNLSEEDYAVY
+280 TNLSEDDYAVY

-350 AFKAHTSRYT
+350 AFRAHTSRYT

-463 GKTGILSCLAGDT
+463 GKTGILSA
-476 EVLTNNGWKPIVM
+476 
-489 VSKDDKLWDGVQW
+489 
-502 VTHQGLIC
+502 
-510 NGEKNT
+510 
-516 IDVDGVRMTPDHMI
+516 
-530 LSGSSWKQARRC
+530 
-542 AQTRSYLSQ
+542 
-551 ALCTGG
+551 
-557 ESLEIWRSM
+557 
-566 IGDGGNTCANAPSVE
+566 
-581 LCDGLAST
+581 
-589 LYGESRLM
+589 
-597 PASIAPLETLVTSS
+597 
-611 LSGHVTRITSRVQR
+611 
-625 LVSSL
+625 
-630 SFVLQGYE
+630 
-638 YMVRNV
+638 
-644 LKEWFWCSVPVEQ
+644 
-657 NRTGY
+657 
-662 CSATSTMGGLHGVI
+662 
-676 PVLRRRHRKA
+676 
-686 MLSYIP
+686 
-692 LTRTFAQNLRT
+692 
-703 GDVCSIELPLL
+703 
-714 SSVVTTPTVDNIKTT
+714 
-729 GGVESNASLLTVE
+729 
-742 RFLPILYHWTA
+742 
-753 GIIRTSTL
+753 
-761 TVSTIMAT
+761 
-769 TKLVISGLLQSLRIT
+769 
-784 TIGGVSVNCKPRLK
+784 
-798 NSEPVYDLLNA
+798 
-809 GPNHR
+809 
-814 FTIRT
+814 
-819 KHGALVVHN
+819 
-828 CGYGVSW
+828 GYGVGW

-863 HNVYRASNPNI
+863 HNVYRASNTNI

-883 VIKALYLGYSG
+883 VIKAMYLGYSG

>member
-1 MRIVVLDFESFFST
+1 MRLVAIDFESFFST

-20 LTKIGPISY
+20 LTKMGPISY

-47 STMTYDRVRVAEH
+47 STMTYDKVRVAEH

-117 IQNESLKSMVK
+117 IQNESLKSMAK

-142 DGRKWPED
+142 DGRNWPED

-180 VTADALLFSS
+180 MTADALLFSS
-190 ITAKMACNPVLRLD
+190 ITAKMACDPVLRLD
-204 DDMLTAYLNELSDK
+204 DDMLTAYLNELSAK
-218 VTKARNDINKMFV
+218 VTKARNDINRMFM

-463 GKTGILSCLAGDT
+463 GKTGILSA
-476 EVLTNNGWKPIVM
+476 
-489 VSKDDKLWDGVQW
+489 
-502 VTHQGLIC
+502 
-510 NGEKNT
+510 
-516 IDVDGVRMTPDHMI
+516 
-530 LSGSSWKQARRC
+530 
-542 AQTRSYLSQ
+542 
-551 ALCTGG
+551 
-557 ESLEIWRSM
+557 
-566 IGDGGNTCANAPSVE
+566 
-581 LCDGLAST
+581 
-589 LYGESRLM
+589 
-597 PASIAPLETLVTSS
+597 
-611 LSGHVTRITSRVQR
+611 
-625 LVSSL
+625 
-630 SFVLQGYE
+630 
-638 YMVRNV
+638 
-644 LKEWFWCSVPVEQ
+644 
-657 NRTGY
+657 
-662 CSATSTMGGLHGVI
+662 
-676 PVLRRRHRKA
+676 
-686 MLSYIP
+686 
-692 LTRTFAQNLRT
+692 
-703 GDVCSIELPLL
+703 
-714 SSVVTTPTVDNIKTT
+714 
-729 GGVESNASLLTVE
+729 
-742 RFLPILYHWTA
+742 
-753 GIIRTSTL
+753 
-761 TVSTIMAT
+761 
-769 TKLVISGLLQSLRIT
+769 
-784 TIGGVSVNCKPRLK
+784 
-798 NSEPVYDLLNA
+798 
-809 GPNHR
+809 
-814 FTIRT
+814 
-819 KHGALVVHN
+819 
-828 CGYGVSW
+828 GYGVGW

-874 VAFWDTCQT
+874 VTFWDTCQT
-883 VIKALYLGYSG
+883 VIKAMYLGYSG

>member
-1 MRIVVLDFESFFST
+1 MRIVALDFESFFST

-47 STMTYDRVRVAEH
+47 STMTYDKVRVAEH

-180 VTADALLFSS
+180 MTADALLFSS

-218 VTKARNDINKMFV
+218 VTKARNDINKMFM

-330 RAETFHALAKSGRP
+330 RAETFHALAKSGRA

-463 GKTGILSCLAGDT
+463 GKTGILSA
-476 EVLTNNGWKPIVM
+476 
-489 VSKDDKLWDGVQW
+489 
-502 VTHQGLIC
+502 
-510 NGEKNT
+510 
-516 IDVDGVRMTPDHMI
+516 
-530 LSGSSWKQARRC
+530 
-542 AQTRSYLSQ
+542 
-551 ALCTGG
+551 
-557 ESLEIWRSM
+557 
-566 IGDGGNTCANAPSVE
+566 
-581 LCDGLAST
+581 
-589 LYGESRLM
+589 
-597 PASIAPLETLVTSS
+597 
-611 LSGHVTRITSRVQR
+611 
-625 LVSSL
+625 
-630 SFVLQGYE
+630 
-638 YMVRNV
+638 
-644 LKEWFWCSVPVEQ
+644 
-657 NRTGY
+657 
-662 CSATSTMGGLHGVI
+662 
-676 PVLRRRHRKA
+676 
-686 MLSYIP
+686 
-692 LTRTFAQNLRT
+692 
-703 GDVCSIELPLL
+703 
-714 SSVVTTPTVDNIKTT
+714 
-729 GGVESNASLLTVE
+729 
-742 RFLPILYHWTA
+742 
-753 GIIRTSTL
+753 
-761 TVSTIMAT
+761 
-769 TKLVISGLLQSLRIT
+769 
-784 TIGGVSVNCKPRLK
+784 
-798 NSEPVYDLLNA
+798 
-809 GPNHR
+809 
-814 FTIRT
+814 
-819 KHGALVVHN
+819 
-828 CGYGVSW
+828 GYGVGW

>member
-1 MRIVVLDFESFFST
+1 MRIAVLDFETYWNS
-15 KDGYT
+15 KDYT
-20 LTKIGPISY
+20 LSKIGPISY

-47 STMTYDRVRVAEH
+47 STMTYDKVRVAEH

-117 IQNESLKSMVK
+117 IQNESLKSMAK

-180 VTADALLFSS
+180 MTADALLFSS

-204 DDMLTAYLNELSDK
+204 DGMLTAYLNELSDK
-218 VTKARNDINKMFV
+218 VTKARNDINRMFM

-463 GKTGILSCLAGDT
+463 GKTGILSA
-476 EVLTNNGWKPIVM
+476 
-489 VSKDDKLWDGVQW
+489 
-502 VTHQGLIC
+502 
-510 NGEKNT
+510 
-516 IDVDGVRMTPDHMI
+516 
-530 LSGSSWKQARRC
+530 
-542 AQTRSYLSQ
+542 
-551 ALCTGG
+551 
-557 ESLEIWRSM
+557 
-566 IGDGGNTCANAPSVE
+566 
-581 LCDGLAST
+581 
-589 LYGESRLM
+589 
-597 PASIAPLETLVTSS
+597 
-611 LSGHVTRITSRVQR
+611 
-625 LVSSL
+625 
-630 SFVLQGYE
+630 
-638 YMVRNV
+638 
-644 LKEWFWCSVPVEQ
+644 
-657 NRTGY
+657 
-662 CSATSTMGGLHGVI
+662 
-676 PVLRRRHRKA
+676 
-686 MLSYIP
+686 
-692 LTRTFAQNLRT
+692 
-703 GDVCSIELPLL
+703 
-714 SSVVTTPTVDNIKTT
+714 
-729 GGVESNASLLTVE
+729 
-742 RFLPILYHWTA
+742 
-753 GIIRTSTL
+753 
-761 TVSTIMAT
+761 
-769 TKLVISGLLQSLRIT
+769 
-784 TIGGVSVNCKPRLK
+784 
-798 NSEPVYDLLNA
+798 
-809 GPNHR
+809 
-814 FTIRT
+814 
-819 KHGALVVHN
+819 
-828 CGYGVSW
+828 GYGVGW

-1006 EDEAEHTKSVMESCM
+1006 EDEAEHTKSIMESCM

>member
-1 MRIVVLDFESFFST
+1 MRIVVLDFETYWNS
-15 KDGYT
+15 KDYT
-20 LTKIGPISY
+20 LSKIGPISY

-67 AALKLDAPDVVTV
+67 SALKLEAPDVVTV

-117 IQNESLKSMVK
+117 IQNESLKSMAK

-180 VTADALLFSS
+180 MTADALLFSS
-190 ITAKMACNPVLRLD
+190 ITAKMACNPILRLD

-218 VTKARNDINKMFV
+218 VTKARNDINKMFM

-463 GKTGILSCLAGDT
+463 GKTGILSA
-476 EVLTNNGWKPIVM
+476 
-489 VSKDDKLWDGVQW
+489 
-502 VTHQGLIC
+502 
-510 NGEKNT
+510 
-516 IDVDGVRMTPDHMI
+516 
-530 LSGSSWKQARRC
+530 
-542 AQTRSYLSQ
+542 
-551 ALCTGG
+551 
-557 ESLEIWRSM
+557 
-566 IGDGGNTCANAPSVE
+566 
-581 LCDGLAST
+581 
-589 LYGESRLM
+589 
-597 PASIAPLETLVTSS
+597 
-611 LSGHVTRITSRVQR
+611 
-625 LVSSL
+625 
-630 SFVLQGYE
+630 
-638 YMVRNV
+638 
-644 LKEWFWCSVPVEQ
+644 
-657 NRTGY
+657 
-662 CSATSTMGGLHGVI
+662 
-676 PVLRRRHRKA
+676 
-686 MLSYIP
+686 
-692 LTRTFAQNLRT
+692 
-703 GDVCSIELPLL
+703 
-714 SSVVTTPTVDNIKTT
+714 
-729 GGVESNASLLTVE
+729 
-742 RFLPILYHWTA
+742 
-753 GIIRTSTL
+753 
-761 TVSTIMAT
+761 
-769 TKLVISGLLQSLRIT
+769 
-784 TIGGVSVNCKPRLK
+784 
-798 NSEPVYDLLNA
+798 
-809 GPNHR
+809 
-814 FTIRT
+814 
-819 KHGALVVHN
+819 
-828 CGYGVSW
+828 GYGVGW

-883 VIKALYLGYSG
+883 VIKAMYLGYSG

>member
-1 MRIVVLDFESFFST
+1 MRLVAIDFESFLDT
-15 KDGYT
+15 KNGYT
-20 LTKIGPISY
+20 LTKMGPISY

-117 IQNESLKSMVK
+117 IQNESLKSMAK

-142 DGRKWPED
+142 DGRNWPED

-180 VTADALLFSS
+180 MTADALLFSS

-218 VTKARNDINKMFV
+218 VTKARNDINKMFM

-463 GKTGILSCLAGDT
+463 GKVGILSA
-476 EVLTNNGWKPIVM
+476 
-489 VSKDDKLWDGVQW
+489 
-502 VTHQGLIC
+502 
-510 NGEKNT
+510 
-516 IDVDGVRMTPDHMI
+516 
-530 LSGSSWKQARRC
+530 
-542 AQTRSYLSQ
+542 
-551 ALCTGG
+551 
-557 ESLEIWRSM
+557 
-566 IGDGGNTCANAPSVE
+566 
-581 LCDGLAST
+581 
-589 LYGESRLM
+589 
-597 PASIAPLETLVTSS
+597 
-611 LSGHVTRITSRVQR
+611 
-625 LVSSL
+625 
-630 SFVLQGYE
+630 
-638 YMVRNV
+638 
-644 LKEWFWCSVPVEQ
+644 
-657 NRTGY
+657 
-662 CSATSTMGGLHGVI
+662 
-676 PVLRRRHRKA
+676 
-686 MLSYIP
+686 
-692 LTRTFAQNLRT
+692 
-703 GDVCSIELPLL
+703 
-714 SSVVTTPTVDNIKTT
+714 
-729 GGVESNASLLTVE
+729 
-742 RFLPILYHWTA
+742 
-753 GIIRTSTL
+753 
-761 TVSTIMAT
+761 
-769 TKLVISGLLQSLRIT
+769 
-784 TIGGVSVNCKPRLK
+784 
-798 NSEPVYDLLNA
+798 
-809 GPNHR
+809 
-814 FTIRT
+814 
-819 KHGALVVHN
+819 
-828 CGYGVSW
+828 GYGVGW
-835 RKYADTLLRQGVRLS
+835 RRYADTLLRQGVRLS

-863 HNVYRASNPNI
+863 HNVYRASNTNI

-883 VIKALYLGYSG
+883 VIKAMYLGYSG

-930 FKLSCEVSEKN
+930 FKLSCGVSEKN

>member
-1 MRIVVLDFESFFST
+1 MEWFNQGALNMRLVALDFESFFDT
-15 KDGYT
+15 KNGYT

-29 IRDSRFSAQLMS
+29 IRDSRFSTQLMS

-117 IQNESLKSMVK
+117 IQNESLKSMAK
-128 FFQCGEKVEGTVIS
+128 FFQCGEKVEGTLIS

-171 LSFKAMLPF
+171 LSFREMLPYM
-180 VTADALLFSS
+180 TADALLFSS
-190 ITAKMACNPVLRLD
+190 VTAKMACNPVLRLD

-218 VTKARNDINKMFV
+218 VTKARNDINKIFM

-380 PSQLTL
+380 QSQLTL

-463 GKTGILSCLAGDT
+463 GKVGILSA
-476 EVLTNNGWKPIVM
+476 
-489 VSKDDKLWDGVQW
+489 
-502 VTHQGLIC
+502 
-510 NGEKNT
+510 
-516 IDVDGVRMTPDHMI
+516 
-530 LSGSSWKQARRC
+530 
-542 AQTRSYLSQ
+542 
-551 ALCTGG
+551 
-557 ESLEIWRSM
+557 
-566 IGDGGNTCANAPSVE
+566 
-581 LCDGLAST
+581 
-589 LYGESRLM
+589 
-597 PASIAPLETLVTSS
+597 
-611 LSGHVTRITSRVQR
+611 
-625 LVSSL
+625 
-630 SFVLQGYE
+630 
-638 YMVRNV
+638 
-644 LKEWFWCSVPVEQ
+644 
-657 NRTGY
+657 
-662 CSATSTMGGLHGVI
+662 
-676 PVLRRRHRKA
+676 
-686 MLSYIP
+686 
-692 LTRTFAQNLRT
+692 
-703 GDVCSIELPLL
+703 
-714 SSVVTTPTVDNIKTT
+714 
-729 GGVESNASLLTVE
+729 
-742 RFLPILYHWTA
+742 
-753 GIIRTSTL
+753 
-761 TVSTIMAT
+761 
-769 TKLVISGLLQSLRIT
+769 
-784 TIGGVSVNCKPRLK
+784 
-798 NSEPVYDLLNA
+798 
-809 GPNHR
+809 
-814 FTIRT
+814 
-819 KHGALVVHN
+819 
-828 CGYGVSW
+828 GYGVGW

-904 QYSVAPICGRDDVPT
+904 QYGTGPVCGRDKVPT
-919 IIGPNKYTLRY
+919 IVGPNGYTLRY

>member
-1 MRIVVLDFESFFST
+1 MRLVAIDFESFFST

-20 LTKIGPISY
+20 LTKMGPISY

-117 IQNESLKSMVK
+117 IQNESLKSMAK

-218 VTKARNDINKMFV
+218 VTKERNEINKMFM

-297 SDLDFVA
+297 SDLDFMA

-392 PEGMALVACDSSQIE
+392 PEGMSLVACDSSQIE

-463 GKTGILSCLAGDT
+463 GKTGILSA
-476 EVLTNNGWKPIVM
+476 
-489 VSKDDKLWDGVQW
+489 
-502 VTHQGLIC
+502 
-510 NGEKNT
+510 
-516 IDVDGVRMTPDHMI
+516 
-530 LSGSSWKQARRC
+530 
-542 AQTRSYLSQ
+542 
-551 ALCTGG
+551 
-557 ESLEIWRSM
+557 
-566 IGDGGNTCANAPSVE
+566 
-581 LCDGLAST
+581 
-589 LYGESRLM
+589 
-597 PASIAPLETLVTSS
+597 
-611 LSGHVTRITSRVQR
+611 
-625 LVSSL
+625 
-630 SFVLQGYE
+630 
-638 YMVRNV
+638 
-644 LKEWFWCSVPVEQ
+644 
-657 NRTGY
+657 
-662 CSATSTMGGLHGVI
+662 
-676 PVLRRRHRKA
+676 
-686 MLSYIP
+686 
-692 LTRTFAQNLRT
+692 
-703 GDVCSIELPLL
+703 
-714 SSVVTTPTVDNIKTT
+714 
-729 GGVESNASLLTVE
+729 
-742 RFLPILYHWTA
+742 
-753 GIIRTSTL
+753 
-761 TVSTIMAT
+761 
-769 TKLVISGLLQSLRIT
+769 
-784 TIGGVSVNCKPRLK
+784 
-798 NSEPVYDLLNA
+798 
-809 GPNHR
+809 
-814 FTIRT
+814 
-819 KHGALVVHN
+819 
-828 CGYGVSW
+828 GYGVGW

-874 VAFWDTCQT
+874 VTFWDTCQT
-883 VIKALYLGYSG
+883 VIKAMYLGYSG

>member
-1 MRIVVLDFESFFST
+1 
-15 KDGYT
+15 
-20 LTKIGPISY
+20 
-29 IRDSRFSAQLMS
+29 MS
-41 YIVTDA
+41 YIVTDT

-117 IQNESLKSMVK
+117 IQNESLKSMAK

-180 VTADALLFSS
+180 MTADALLFSS

-218 VTKARNDINKMFV
+218 VTKARNDINRMFM

-463 GKTGILSCLAGDT
+463 GKVGILSA
-476 EVLTNNGWKPIVM
+476 
-489 VSKDDKLWDGVQW
+489 
-502 VTHQGLIC
+502 
-510 NGEKNT
+510 
-516 IDVDGVRMTPDHMI
+516 
-530 LSGSSWKQARRC
+530 
-542 AQTRSYLSQ
+542 
-551 ALCTGG
+551 
-557 ESLEIWRSM
+557 
-566 IGDGGNTCANAPSVE
+566 
-581 LCDGLAST
+581 
-589 LYGESRLM
+589 
-597 PASIAPLETLVTSS
+597 
-611 LSGHVTRITSRVQR
+611 
-625 LVSSL
+625 
-630 SFVLQGYE
+630 
-638 YMVRNV
+638 
-644 LKEWFWCSVPVEQ
+644 
-657 NRTGY
+657 
-662 CSATSTMGGLHGVI
+662 
-676 PVLRRRHRKA
+676 
-686 MLSYIP
+686 
-692 LTRTFAQNLRT
+692 
-703 GDVCSIELPLL
+703 
-714 SSVVTTPTVDNIKTT
+714 
-729 GGVESNASLLTVE
+729 
-742 RFLPILYHWTA
+742 
-753 GIIRTSTL
+753 
-761 TVSTIMAT
+761 
-769 TKLVISGLLQSLRIT
+769 
-784 TIGGVSVNCKPRLK
+784 
-798 NSEPVYDLLNA
+798 
-809 GPNHR
+809 
-814 FTIRT
+814 
-819 KHGALVVHN
+819 
-828 CGYGVSW
+828 GYGVGW
-835 RKYADTLLRQGVRLS
+835 RRYADTLLRQGVRLS

-863 HNVYRASNPNI
+863 HNVYRASNTNI

-930 FKLSCEVSEKN
+930 FKLSCEVSEKS

-1006 EDEAEHTKSVMESCM
+1006 EDEAEHTKSIMESCM

>member
-1 MRIVVLDFESFFST
+1 MRIVVLDFETHWNS
-15 KDGYT
+15 KDYT
-20 LTKIGPISY
+20 LSKIGPISY

-47 STMTYDRVRVAEH
+47 STMTYDKVRVAEH

-117 IQNESLKSMVK
+117 IQNESLKSMAK

-180 VTADALLFSS
+180 MTADALLFSS

-218 VTKARNDINKMFV
+218 VTKARNDINKMFM

-463 GKTGILSCLAGDT
+463 GKTGILSA
-476 EVLTNNGWKPIVM
+476 
-489 VSKDDKLWDGVQW
+489 
-502 VTHQGLIC
+502 
-510 NGEKNT
+510 
-516 IDVDGVRMTPDHMI
+516 
-530 LSGSSWKQARRC
+530 
-542 AQTRSYLSQ
+542 
-551 ALCTGG
+551 
-557 ESLEIWRSM
+557 
-566 IGDGGNTCANAPSVE
+566 
-581 LCDGLAST
+581 
-589 LYGESRLM
+589 
-597 PASIAPLETLVTSS
+597 
-611 LSGHVTRITSRVQR
+611 
-625 LVSSL
+625 
-630 SFVLQGYE
+630 
-638 YMVRNV
+638 
-644 LKEWFWCSVPVEQ
+644 
-657 NRTGY
+657 
-662 CSATSTMGGLHGVI
+662 
-676 PVLRRRHRKA
+676 
-686 MLSYIP
+686 
-692 LTRTFAQNLRT
+692 
-703 GDVCSIELPLL
+703 
-714 SSVVTTPTVDNIKTT
+714 
-729 GGVESNASLLTVE
+729 
-742 RFLPILYHWTA
+742 
-753 GIIRTSTL
+753 
-761 TVSTIMAT
+761 
-769 TKLVISGLLQSLRIT
+769 
-784 TIGGVSVNCKPRLK
+784 
-798 NSEPVYDLLNA
+798 
-809 GPNHR
+809 
-814 FTIRT
+814 
-819 KHGALVVHN
+819 
-828 CGYGVSW
+828 GYGVGW

-874 VAFWDTCQT
+874 VAFWDTCRT
-883 VIKALYLGYSG
+883 VIKAMYLGYSG

>member
-1 MRIVVLDFESFFST
+1 MRIVVLDLETYWNS
-15 KDGYT
+15 KDYT
-20 LTKIGPISY
+20 LSKIGPISY

-117 IQNESLKSMVK
+117 IQNESLKSMAK
-128 FFQCGEKVEGTVIS
+128 FFQCGEKVEGTLIS
-142 DGRKWPED
+142 DGRKWPDD

-218 VTKARNDINKMFV
+218 VTKARNDIKEMFM

-248 VKMLELLGRKPP
+248 IKMLELLGRKPP

-310 ERVALLVRTRLENN
+310 ERVALLARTRLENN

-423 FRRGAD
+423 FRKGAD

-463 GKTGILSCLAGDT
+463 GKTGILSA
-476 EVLTNNGWKPIVM
+476 
-489 VSKDDKLWDGVQW
+489 
-502 VTHQGLIC
+502 
-510 NGEKNT
+510 
-516 IDVDGVRMTPDHMI
+516 
-530 LSGSSWKQARRC
+530 
-542 AQTRSYLSQ
+542 
-551 ALCTGG
+551 
-557 ESLEIWRSM
+557 
-566 IGDGGNTCANAPSVE
+566 
-581 LCDGLAST
+581 
-589 LYGESRLM
+589 
-597 PASIAPLETLVTSS
+597 
-611 LSGHVTRITSRVQR
+611 
-625 LVSSL
+625 
-630 SFVLQGYE
+630 
-638 YMVRNV
+638 
-644 LKEWFWCSVPVEQ
+644 
-657 NRTGY
+657 
-662 CSATSTMGGLHGVI
+662 
-676 PVLRRRHRKA
+676 
-686 MLSYIP
+686 
-692 LTRTFAQNLRT
+692 
-703 GDVCSIELPLL
+703 
-714 SSVVTTPTVDNIKTT
+714 
-729 GGVESNASLLTVE
+729 
-742 RFLPILYHWTA
+742 
-753 GIIRTSTL
+753 
-761 TVSTIMAT
+761 
-769 TKLVISGLLQSLRIT
+769 
-784 TIGGVSVNCKPRLK
+784 
-798 NSEPVYDLLNA
+798 
-809 GPNHR
+809 
-814 FTIRT
+814 
-819 KHGALVVHN
+819 
-828 CGYGVSW
+828 GYGVGW

-1006 EDEAEHTKSVMESCM
+1006 EDDAEHTKSVMESCM

>member
-1 MRIVVLDFESFFST
+1 MRIVVLDFETYWNS
-15 KDGYT
+15 KDYT
-20 LTKIGPISY
+20 LSKIGPISY

-117 IQNESLKSMVK
+117 IQNESLKSMAK

-142 DGRKWPED
+142 DGRKWPDD

-180 VTADALLFSS
+180 MTADALLFSS

-218 VTKARNDINKMFV
+218 VTKARNDINKMFM

-463 GKTGILSCLAGDT
+463 GKTGILSA
-476 EVLTNNGWKPIVM
+476 
-489 VSKDDKLWDGVQW
+489 
-502 VTHQGLIC
+502 
-510 NGEKNT
+510 
-516 IDVDGVRMTPDHMI
+516 
-530 LSGSSWKQARRC
+530 
-542 AQTRSYLSQ
+542 
-551 ALCTGG
+551 
-557 ESLEIWRSM
+557 
-566 IGDGGNTCANAPSVE
+566 
-581 LCDGLAST
+581 
-589 LYGESRLM
+589 
-597 PASIAPLETLVTSS
+597 
-611 LSGHVTRITSRVQR
+611 
-625 LVSSL
+625 
-630 SFVLQGYE
+630 
-638 YMVRNV
+638 
-644 LKEWFWCSVPVEQ
+644 
-657 NRTGY
+657 
-662 CSATSTMGGLHGVI
+662 
-676 PVLRRRHRKA
+676 
-686 MLSYIP
+686 
-692 LTRTFAQNLRT
+692 
-703 GDVCSIELPLL
+703 
-714 SSVVTTPTVDNIKTT
+714 
-729 GGVESNASLLTVE
+729 
-742 RFLPILYHWTA
+742 
-753 GIIRTSTL
+753 
-761 TVSTIMAT
+761 
-769 TKLVISGLLQSLRIT
+769 
-784 TIGGVSVNCKPRLK
+784 
-798 NSEPVYDLLNA
+798 
-809 GPNHR
+809 
-814 FTIRT
+814 
-819 KHGALVVHN
+819 
-828 CGYGVSW
+828 GYGVGW

-894 EFGGPNDNIF
+894 EFGGPNDSIF

>member
-1 MRIVVLDFESFFST
+1 MRIVVLDFETYWDS
-15 KDGYT
+15 KNYT
-20 LTKIGPISY
+20 LSKIGPISY

-95 YHVVPRIAIDTMCM
+95 YYVVPRIAIDTMCM

-117 IQNESLKSMVK
+117 IQNESLKSMAK

-180 VTADALLFSS
+180 MTADALLFSS

-218 VTKARNDINKMFV
+218 VTKARNDINRMFM
-231 FKSDE
+231 FKSDG

-280 TNLSEEDYAVY
+280 TNLSEDDYAVY

-350 AFKAHTSRYT
+350 AFRAHTSRYT

-463 GKTGILSCLAGDT
+463 GKTGILSA
-476 EVLTNNGWKPIVM
+476 
-489 VSKDDKLWDGVQW
+489 
-502 VTHQGLIC
+502 
-510 NGEKNT
+510 
-516 IDVDGVRMTPDHMI
+516 
-530 LSGSSWKQARRC
+530 
-542 AQTRSYLSQ
+542 
-551 ALCTGG
+551 
-557 ESLEIWRSM
+557 
-566 IGDGGNTCANAPSVE
+566 
-581 LCDGLAST
+581 
-589 LYGESRLM
+589 
-597 PASIAPLETLVTSS
+597 
-611 LSGHVTRITSRVQR
+611 
-625 LVSSL
+625 
-630 SFVLQGYE
+630 
-638 YMVRNV
+638 
-644 LKEWFWCSVPVEQ
+644 
-657 NRTGY
+657 
-662 CSATSTMGGLHGVI
+662 
-676 PVLRRRHRKA
+676 
-686 MLSYIP
+686 
-692 LTRTFAQNLRT
+692 
-703 GDVCSIELPLL
+703 
-714 SSVVTTPTVDNIKTT
+714 
-729 GGVESNASLLTVE
+729 
-742 RFLPILYHWTA
+742 
-753 GIIRTSTL
+753 
-761 TVSTIMAT
+761 
-769 TKLVISGLLQSLRIT
+769 
-784 TIGGVSVNCKPRLK
+784 
-798 NSEPVYDLLNA
+798 
-809 GPNHR
+809 
-814 FTIRT
+814 
-819 KHGALVVHN
+819 
-828 CGYGVSW
+828 GYGVGW

-863 HNVYRASNPNI
+863 HNVYRASNTNI

-883 VIKALYLGYSG
+883 VIKAMYLGYSG

>member
-1 MRIVVLDFESFFST
+1 MRIVALDFESFFST

-117 IQNESLKSMVK
+117 IQNESLKSMAK

-142 DGRKWPED
+142 DGRNWPED

-180 VTADALLFSS
+180 MTADALLFSS

-218 VTKARNDINKMFV
+218 VTKARNDINKMFM

-236 DFLKAIRSSASF
+236 DFLKAIRSSTSF

-392 PEGMALVACDSSQIE
+392 PEGMSLVACDSSQIE

-463 GKTGILSCLAGDT
+463 GKTGILSA
-476 EVLTNNGWKPIVM
+476 
-489 VSKDDKLWDGVQW
+489 
-502 VTHQGLIC
+502 
-510 NGEKNT
+510 
-516 IDVDGVRMTPDHMI
+516 
-530 LSGSSWKQARRC
+530 
-542 AQTRSYLSQ
+542 
-551 ALCTGG
+551 
-557 ESLEIWRSM
+557 
-566 IGDGGNTCANAPSVE
+566 
-581 LCDGLAST
+581 
-589 LYGESRLM
+589 
-597 PASIAPLETLVTSS
+597 
-611 LSGHVTRITSRVQR
+611 
-625 LVSSL
+625 
-630 SFVLQGYE
+630 
-638 YMVRNV
+638 
-644 LKEWFWCSVPVEQ
+644 
-657 NRTGY
+657 
-662 CSATSTMGGLHGVI
+662 
-676 PVLRRRHRKA
+676 
-686 MLSYIP
+686 
-692 LTRTFAQNLRT
+692 
-703 GDVCSIELPLL
+703 
-714 SSVVTTPTVDNIKTT
+714 
-729 GGVESNASLLTVE
+729 
-742 RFLPILYHWTA
+742 
-753 GIIRTSTL
+753 
-761 TVSTIMAT
+761 
-769 TKLVISGLLQSLRIT
+769 
-784 TIGGVSVNCKPRLK
+784 
-798 NSEPVYDLLNA
+798 
-809 GPNHR
+809 
-814 FTIRT
+814 
-819 KHGALVVHN
+819 
-828 CGYGVSW
+828 GYGVGW

-863 HNVYRASNPNI
+863 HNVYRASNTNI

-1006 EDEAEHTKSVMESCM
+1006 EDEAEHTKSIMESCM

>member
-1 MRIVVLDFESFFST
+1 MLNRLGGDAVRIVVLDFETYWDS
-15 KDGYT
+15 KNYT
-20 LTKIGPISY
+20 LSKIGPISY

-95 YHVVPRIAIDTMCM
+95 YYVVPRIAIDTMCM

-117 IQNESLKSMVK
+117 IQNESLKSMAK

-142 DGRKWPED
+142 DGRNWPED

-180 VTADALLFSS
+180 MTADALLFSS

-218 VTKARNDINKMFV
+218 VTKARNDINRMFM
-231 FKSDE
+231 FKSDG

-280 TNLSEEDYAVY
+280 TNLSEDDYAVY

-350 AFKAHTSRYT
+350 AFRAHTSRYT

-463 GKTGILSCLAGDT
+463 GKTGILSA
-476 EVLTNNGWKPIVM
+476 
-489 VSKDDKLWDGVQW
+489 
-502 VTHQGLIC
+502 
-510 NGEKNT
+510 
-516 IDVDGVRMTPDHMI
+516 
-530 LSGSSWKQARRC
+530 
-542 AQTRSYLSQ
+542 
-551 ALCTGG
+551 
-557 ESLEIWRSM
+557 
-566 IGDGGNTCANAPSVE
+566 
-581 LCDGLAST
+581 
-589 LYGESRLM
+589 
-597 PASIAPLETLVTSS
+597 
-611 LSGHVTRITSRVQR
+611 
-625 LVSSL
+625 
-630 SFVLQGYE
+630 
-638 YMVRNV
+638 
-644 LKEWFWCSVPVEQ
+644 
-657 NRTGY
+657 
-662 CSATSTMGGLHGVI
+662 
-676 PVLRRRHRKA
+676 
-686 MLSYIP
+686 
-692 LTRTFAQNLRT
+692 
-703 GDVCSIELPLL
+703 
-714 SSVVTTPTVDNIKTT
+714 
-729 GGVESNASLLTVE
+729 
-742 RFLPILYHWTA
+742 
-753 GIIRTSTL
+753 
-761 TVSTIMAT
+761 
-769 TKLVISGLLQSLRIT
+769 
-784 TIGGVSVNCKPRLK
+784 
-798 NSEPVYDLLNA
+798 
-809 GPNHR
+809 
-814 FTIRT
+814 
-819 KHGALVVHN
+819 
-828 CGYGVSW
+828 GYGVGW

-863 HNVYRASNPNI
+863 HNVYRASNMNI

-883 VIKALYLGYSG
+883 VIKAMYLGYSG

>member
-1 MRIVVLDFESFFST
+1 MRIVALDFESFFST

-117 IQNESLKSMVK
+117 IQNESLKSMTK

-218 VTKARNDINKMFV
+218 VTKARNDIKEMFM

-463 GKTGILSCLAGDT
+463 GKVGILSA
-476 EVLTNNGWKPIVM
+476 
-489 VSKDDKLWDGVQW
+489 
-502 VTHQGLIC
+502 
-510 NGEKNT
+510 
-516 IDVDGVRMTPDHMI
+516 
-530 LSGSSWKQARRC
+530 
-542 AQTRSYLSQ
+542 
-551 ALCTGG
+551 
-557 ESLEIWRSM
+557 
-566 IGDGGNTCANAPSVE
+566 
-581 LCDGLAST
+581 
-589 LYGESRLM
+589 
-597 PASIAPLETLVTSS
+597 
-611 LSGHVTRITSRVQR
+611 
-625 LVSSL
+625 
-630 SFVLQGYE
+630 
-638 YMVRNV
+638 
-644 LKEWFWCSVPVEQ
+644 
-657 NRTGY
+657 
-662 CSATSTMGGLHGVI
+662 
-676 PVLRRRHRKA
+676 
-686 MLSYIP
+686 
-692 LTRTFAQNLRT
+692 
-703 GDVCSIELPLL
+703 
-714 SSVVTTPTVDNIKTT
+714 
-729 GGVESNASLLTVE
+729 
-742 RFLPILYHWTA
+742 
-753 GIIRTSTL
+753 
-761 TVSTIMAT
+761 
-769 TKLVISGLLQSLRIT
+769 
-784 TIGGVSVNCKPRLK
+784 
-798 NSEPVYDLLNA
+798 
-809 GPNHR
+809 
-814 FTIRT
+814 
-819 KHGALVVHN
+819 
-828 CGYGVSW
+828 GYGVGW

-904 QYSVAPICGRDDVPT
+904 QYGVAPICGKGDNVPS
-919 IIGPNKYTLRY
+919 IRGPNKYTLRY

-1006 EDEAEHTKSVMESCM
+1006 EDDAEHTKSVMESCM

>member
-1 MRIVVLDFESFFST
+1 MRLVALDFESFFST

-117 IQNESLKSMVK
+117 IQNESLKSMAK
-128 FFQCGEKVEGTVIS
+128 FFQCGEKVEGTLIS

-180 VTADALLFSS
+180 MTADALLFSS

-204 DDMLTAYLNELSDK
+204 DDMLTAYLNELADK
-218 VTKARNDINKMFV
+218 VTKARMDINKLFMFQ
-231 FKSDE
+231 SDE

-310 ERVALLVRTRLENN
+310 ERVALLVRTRLKNN

-463 GKTGILSCLAGDT
+463 GKTGILSA
-476 EVLTNNGWKPIVM
+476 
-489 VSKDDKLWDGVQW
+489 
-502 VTHQGLIC
+502 
-510 NGEKNT
+510 
-516 IDVDGVRMTPDHMI
+516 
-530 LSGSSWKQARRC
+530 
-542 AQTRSYLSQ
+542 
-551 ALCTGG
+551 
-557 ESLEIWRSM
+557 
-566 IGDGGNTCANAPSVE
+566 
-581 LCDGLAST
+581 
-589 LYGESRLM
+589 
-597 PASIAPLETLVTSS
+597 
-611 LSGHVTRITSRVQR
+611 
-625 LVSSL
+625 
-630 SFVLQGYE
+630 
-638 YMVRNV
+638 
-644 LKEWFWCSVPVEQ
+644 
-657 NRTGY
+657 
-662 CSATSTMGGLHGVI
+662 
-676 PVLRRRHRKA
+676 
-686 MLSYIP
+686 
-692 LTRTFAQNLRT
+692 
-703 GDVCSIELPLL
+703 
-714 SSVVTTPTVDNIKTT
+714 
-729 GGVESNASLLTVE
+729 
-742 RFLPILYHWTA
+742 
-753 GIIRTSTL
+753 
-761 TVSTIMAT
+761 
-769 TKLVISGLLQSLRIT
+769 
-784 TIGGVSVNCKPRLK
+784 
-798 NSEPVYDLLNA
+798 
-809 GPNHR
+809 
-814 FTIRT
+814 
-819 KHGALVVHN
+819 
-828 CGYGVSW
+828 GYGVGW

-1006 EDEAEHTKSVMESCM
+1006 EAEAEHTKSVMESCM

>member
-1 MRIVVLDFESFFST
+1 MRLVAIDFESFFST

-20 LTKIGPISY
+20 LTKMGPISY

-47 STMTYDRVRVAEH
+47 STMTYDKVRVAEH

-117 IQNESLKSMVK
+117 IQNESLKSMAK

-142 DGRKWPED
+142 DGRKWPDD

-180 VTADALLFSS
+180 MTADALLFSS

-218 VTKARNDINKMFV
+218 VTKARNDINRMFM

-476 EVLTNNGWKPIVM
+476 EVLTNNGWKPIVT

-502 VTHQGLIC
+502 VAHQGLIC

-530 LSGSSWKQARRC
+530 LSGSSWEQASVC
-542 AQTRSYLSQ
+542 VQTRSYLNR
-551 ALCTGG
+551 ALRTGAAL
-557 ESLEIWRSM
+557 LETWRSM
-566 IGDGGNTCANAPSVE
+566 TGDVGNTYADAPSVE
-581 LCDGLAST
+581 
-589 LYGESRLM
+589 
-597 PASIAPLETLVTSS
+597 
-611 LSGHVTRITSRVQR
+611 
-625 LVSSL
+625 
-630 SFVLQGYE
+630 
-638 YMVRNV
+638 
-644 LKEWFWCSVPVEQ
+644 
-657 NRTGY
+657 
-662 CSATSTMGGLHGVI
+662 
-676 PVLRRRHRKA
+676 
-686 MLSYIP
+686 
-692 LTRTFAQNLRT
+692 
-703 GDVCSIELPLL
+703 
-714 SSVVTTPTVDNIKTT
+714 
-729 GGVESNASLLTVE
+729 
-742 RFLPILYHWTA
+742 
-753 GIIRTSTL
+753 
-761 TVSTIMAT
+761 
-769 TKLVISGLLQSLRIT
+769 
-784 TIGGVSVNCKPRLK
+784 PRLK
-798 NSEPVYDLLNA
+798 NSELVYDLLNA

-1006 EDEAEHTKSVMESCM
+1006 EDEAEHTKSIMESCM

>member
-1 MRIVVLDFESFFST
+1 MKIVVLDFETYWDS
-15 KDGYT
+15 KNYT
-20 LTKIGPISY
+20 LSKMGPVSY
-29 IRDSRFSAQLMS
+29 IRDDRFSAQLLS
-41 YIVTDA
+41 FIVTDS
-47 STMTYDRVRVAEH
+47 STMTYDKVRVAEH
-60 DNIPAVL
+60 DKIPAVL
-67 AALKLDAPDVVTV
+67 SALRLDAPGTMTV
-80 AHNGNGFDFLILSEI
+80 AHNGNGFDFLVLSEI
-95 YHVVPRIAIDTMCM
+95 YHVIPWLAVDTICM

-117 IQNESLKSMVK
+117 MQNESLKSMAK
-128 FFQCGEKVEGTVIS
+128 FFKCGEKVEGTVIS
-142 DGRKWPED
+142 DGRRWPDD
-150 FTPDERTAF
+150 FSSEERLAF
-159 IQYCRNDTEQCF
+159 AQYCCNDTEQCF
-171 LSFKAMLPF
+171 LSFKEMLPYM
-180 VTADALLFSS
+180 TADALLFSS
-190 ITAKMACNPVLRLD
+190 VTAKMACNPVLRLD
-204 DDMLTAYLNELSDK
+204 DDMLTAYLNELADK
-218 VTKARNDINKMFV
+218 VTKARMDINKLFMFQ
-231 FKSDE
+231 SDE

-260 MKYSVAKSETKR
+260 MKYSVAKSETKK

-280 TNLSEEDYAVY
+280 RNLKEEDYAVY

-476 EVLTNNGWKPIVM
+476 EVLTNNGWKPIVT

-502 VTHQGLIC
+502 VAHQGLVC

-516 IDVDGVRMTPDHMI
+516 IDVDGVRMTPDHMV
-530 LSGSSWKQARRC
+530 LSGSSWEQASVC
-542 AQTRSYLSQ
+542 VQTRLYLNR
-551 ALCTGG
+551 ALRTGAA
-557 ESLEIWRSM
+557 SLEIWRSM
-566 IGDGGNTCANAPSVE
+566 IGDRGNTYVNAPSVE
-581 LCDGLAST
+581 
-589 LYGESRLM
+589 
-597 PASIAPLETLVTSS
+597 
-611 LSGHVTRITSRVQR
+611 
-625 LVSSL
+625 
-630 SFVLQGYE
+630 
-638 YMVRNV
+638 
-644 LKEWFWCSVPVEQ
+644 
-657 NRTGY
+657 
-662 CSATSTMGGLHGVI
+662 
-676 PVLRRRHRKA
+676 
-686 MLSYIP
+686 
-692 LTRTFAQNLRT
+692 
-703 GDVCSIELPLL
+703 
-714 SSVVTTPTVDNIKTT
+714 
-729 GGVESNASLLTVE
+729 
-742 RFLPILYHWTA
+742 
-753 GIIRTSTL
+753 
-761 TVSTIMAT
+761 
-769 TKLVISGLLQSLRIT
+769 
-784 TIGGVSVNCKPRLK
+784 PRLK
-798 NSEPVYDLLNA
+798 NSELVYDLLNA

-874 VAFWDTCQT
+874 VAFWDTCQI

-1021 SSVPDWLGDFPVAC
+1021 SSVPDWLKGFPVAC

>member
-1 MRIVVLDFESFFST
+1 MEWFNQGALNMRIVALDFESYFST

-20 LTKIGPISY
+20 LTKMGPISY

-117 IQNESLKSMVK
+117 IQNESLKSMAK

-180 VTADALLFSS
+180 MTADALLFSS

-218 VTKARNDINKMFV
+218 VTKARNDINKMFM

-280 TNLSEEDYAVY
+280 HNLKEEDYAVY

-476 EVLTNNGWKPIVM
+476 EVLTNNGWKPIVT
-489 VSKDDKLWDGVQW
+489 VSKDDKLWDGIQW
-502 VTHQGLIC
+502 VAHQGLVC

-516 IDVDGVRMTPDHMI
+516 IDVDGVRMTPDHMV
-530 LSGSSWKQARRC
+530 LSGSSWEQASAC
-542 AQTRSYLSQ
+542 VQTRSYLNR
-551 ALCTGG
+551 ALRTGAAL
-557 ESLEIWRSM
+557 LETRRST
-566 IGDGGNTCANAPSVE
+566 IGDGGKTYADDSSVE
-581 LCDGLAST
+581 S
-589 LYGESRLM
+589 
-597 PASIAPLETLVTSS
+597 
-611 LSGHVTRITSRVQR
+611 
-625 LVSSL
+625 
-630 SFVLQGYE
+630 
-638 YMVRNV
+638 
-644 LKEWFWCSVPVEQ
+644 
-657 NRTGY
+657 
-662 CSATSTMGGLHGVI
+662 
-676 PVLRRRHRKA
+676 
-686 MLSYIP
+686 
-692 LTRTFAQNLRT
+692 
-703 GDVCSIELPLL
+703 
-714 SSVVTTPTVDNIKTT
+714 
-729 GGVESNASLLTVE
+729 
-742 RFLPILYHWTA
+742 
-753 GIIRTSTL
+753 
-761 TVSTIMAT
+761 
-769 TKLVISGLLQSLRIT
+769 
-784 TIGGVSVNCKPRLK
+784 RLK
-798 NSEPVYDLLNA
+798 NSELVYDLLNA

-1006 EDEAEHTKSVMESCM
+1006 EDEAEHTKSIMESCM